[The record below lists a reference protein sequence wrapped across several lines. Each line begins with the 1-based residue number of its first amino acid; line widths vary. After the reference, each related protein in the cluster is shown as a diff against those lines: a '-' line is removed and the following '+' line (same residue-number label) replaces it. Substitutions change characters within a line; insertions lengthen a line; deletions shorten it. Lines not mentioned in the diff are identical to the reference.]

1 MADAV
6 ETTKRTHVG
15 EQRVILRDVGW
26 EGYEALLAMVGDGH
40 VRLAFDGTDVELRGS
55 SLDHEV
61 DKTILNRLIGSVTFE
76 LDLNLIA
83 LGATT
88 WRRKDRQRGL
98 EADECY
104 YLANFRRISR
114 KKQID
119 LTVDPPPDL
128 AVDIEMTEPLLYR
141 EGIYA
146 ALGFP
151 EVWKFDGDQLL
162 IQVLQTDGTYS
173 TTEVSPSLPMITPKE
188 VAHWVR
194 QADGIDHTTWAK
206 RFRSWIHEVLSPRY
220 KAR

>member
-1 MADAV
+1 M
-6 ETTKRTHVG
+6 ETPKQIHVG

-55 SLDHEV
+55 SFDHEV
-61 DKTILNRLIGSVTFE
+61 DKTTLDRLIGTVAEE
-76 LDLNLIA
+76 LDLHYIG

-88 WRRKDRQRGL
+88 WRRKDKQRGL

-104 YLANFRRISR
+104 YFANLRRISR
-114 KKQID
+114 KKQLD

-128 AVDIEMTEPLLYR
+128 AVDIEMTEPLHYR
-141 EGIYA
+141 DGIYA

-162 IQVLQTDGTYS
+162 IQVLQADGTYS
-173 TTEVSPSLPMITPKE
+173 STEISPSLPVITRKE

-206 RFRSWIHEVLSPRY
+206 RFRSWIYEVLLPRY
-220 KAR
+220 QTR